1 METTVKKSFFIPL
14 WVGWLINI
22 LSWILFLSSNKD
34 EMEYLA
40 GGMCLIAAFI
50 GIKHKNYKLI
60 ITSILEAIWMFS
72 FGADAIDDD
81 IASDLFKSVKR
92 MF

>member
-1 METTVKKSFFIPL
+1 MENTSKKVFIIPL

-34 EMEYLA
+34 EIEYLA
-40 GGMCLIAAFI
+40 GGLCLIAMFI

-60 ITSILEAIWMFS
+60 ITSILESLWMFS
-72 FGADAIDDD
+72 FGADAIDEDV
-81 IASDLFKSVKR
+81 ASDLFKSIKR